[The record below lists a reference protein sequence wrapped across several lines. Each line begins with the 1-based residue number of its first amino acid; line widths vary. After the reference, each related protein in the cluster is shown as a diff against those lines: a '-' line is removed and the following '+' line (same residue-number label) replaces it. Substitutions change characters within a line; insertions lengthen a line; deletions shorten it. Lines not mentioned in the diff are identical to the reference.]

1 MPTTTANWAGRPRPR
16 LDPADPATASKAE
29 QPNSILKADME
40 IRKGIP
46 VSPGIAIREAFVLD
60 SEEATIARRVVRP
73 DEVDGEIERLN
84 RGVADAVRDIR
95 ASQKRAEAKIGK
107 EYLSIFETHVVAL
120 EHGLKEKF
128 AKRIREDHYSA
139 EYAVNKVIQRYV
151 KMSMGDEYTAGRVA
165 DIRDIQKRLLKCLLG
180 ERRADIKKLIQPVT
194 IIAHDLTPS
203 QTVEF
208 EKDKVTGF
216 ATDAGGKTSHVAIL
230 ARAMSI
236 PAVVGLGTITAD
248 VSGGDLLII
257 DGHTGTVI
265 INPDDE
271 TLRKYRQMARTI
283 EIFEMN
289 LAVELHDLP
298 AETTDGYRV
307 AIYANIEFPE
317 EIPQAVERGAEGI
330 GLYRTEYLY
339 VQKGRMPTE
348 KEHFEAYHSALR
360 QLGDRPLTIRT
371 LDMAGDKF
379 FGDPSQPPALN
390 PLLGRRSIRLSFEQ
404 IDVFKTQ
411 LRSILRASAYGKI
424 RVLFPMITSRSEL
437 LRARQVMDEVC
448 TELDAEGIPYDKDI
462 EVGIMIEVPSAAVI
476 GDILAKHVDFFS
488 IGTNDLVQYCL
499 AVDRANEQVADLY
512 DPAHPA
518 VVRLIKSVIDVGNRY
533 RDERRRGLPVG
544 MCGEM
549 SGDIAYTALLLGLGL
564 KEFSVSS
571 AVIPEIK
578 KMIRSVDM
586 KTAREI
592 ADKVISFAYAQ
603 QTQQYLK
610 EISERVMPEP
620 SAGVVA

>member
-1 MPTTTANWAGRPRPR
+1 MAHG
-16 LDPADPATASKAE
+16 SG
-29 QPNSILKADME
+29 ME

-60 SEEATIARRVVRP
+60 SEEATIRRR
-73 DEVDGEIERLN
+73 EVAPEEVEKEVKRLN
-84 RGVADAVRDIR
+84 RGVADAVKEIR

-107 EYLSIFETHVVAL
+107 EYVAIFETHVTYL
-120 EHGLKEKF
+120 ERGLKDEFIKQ
-128 AKRIREDHYSA
+128 IREEHYSA
-139 EYAVNKVIQRYV
+139 EYAVSTVMRRWV
-151 KMSMGDEYTAGRVA
+151 KTLRATEYTAARVP
-165 DIRDIQKRLLKCLLG
+165 DIFDVQKRLLRSLLG
-180 ERRADIKKLIQPVT
+180 GRRADINKLDEPVA

-203 QTVEF
+203 QTIEF

-248 VSGGDLLII
+248 VSGGDMVII
-257 DGHTGTVI
+257 DGNTGDVI

-271 TLRKYRQMARTI
+271 TLRKYRQLARSI
-283 EIFEMN
+283 EVFEME

-317 EIPQAVERGAEGI
+317 EIPKAVERGAEGI

-348 KEHFEAYHSALR
+348 QEHFEAYHTALQ

-371 LDMAGDKF
+371 LDLAGDKF
-379 FGDPSQPPALN
+379 FGETPPPIERN

-404 IDVFKTQ
+404 VDIFKTQ
-411 LRSILRASAYGKI
+411 LRAILRASAYGKI
-424 RVLFPMITSRSEL
+424 RILFPMISTRGEL
-437 LRARQVMDEVC
+437 LRAKEILEEVKL
-448 TELDAEGIPYDKDI
+448 ELNAEGIPVDKDI
-462 EVGIMIEVPSAAVI
+462 EVGIMVEVPSAALI
-476 GDILAKHVDFFS
+476 GDILAKDSDFFS

-499 AVDRANEQVADLY
+499 AVDRANEQVASLY
-512 DPAHPA
+512 SPAHPA
-518 VVRLIKSVIDVGNRY
+518 VLRLIKSVIDVGNRY
-533 RDERRRGLPVG
+533 QDEHRRGLPVG

-549 SGDIAYTALLLGLGL
+549 SGDIAYATLLLGLGL

-571 AVIPEIK
+571 AMIPEIK

-592 ADKVISFAYAQ
+592 ANKAITFTDAE
-603 QTQQYLK
+603 QTQEYLK
-610 EISERVMPEP
+610 DISERLMPEP
-620 SAGVVA
+620 SARVASEA